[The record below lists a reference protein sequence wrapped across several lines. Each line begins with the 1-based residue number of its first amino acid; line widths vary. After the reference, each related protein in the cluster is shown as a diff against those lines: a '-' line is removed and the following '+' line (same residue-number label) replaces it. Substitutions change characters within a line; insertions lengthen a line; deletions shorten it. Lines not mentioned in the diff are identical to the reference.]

1 LPTETNGSAWDI
13 AEEVAAAFADLPEID
28 GVLLFGSVARQR
40 NDPGSDIDML
50 VVGTDPA
57 LTSRGLVAGLPTRLR
72 RHRLAVQY
80 RTRKDLARL
89 FETGPAFTEHLRREA
104 VILRDRD
111 GSLRELIGRQAR
123 RAISEDDEIALH
135 LDRLHLL
142 EDWPQ
147 YNGNFLACLAQ
158 LYAIAKA
165 VIILA
170 LLRCG
175 IAEFDHRRIF
185 DAYRER
191 YPDRSADVDIVAD
204 LAPFARLMGGEEADP
219 PFPYRDAEDQ
229 ARAAVAA
236 IRRVSAP

>member
-1 LPTETNGSAWDI
+1 LPTETSGSAWDI
-13 AEEVAAAFADLPEID
+13 AEEVAAAFADRPEID

-40 NDPGSDIDML
+40 SDPNSDIDML

-72 RHRLAVQY
+72 RQRLAVQY

-111 GSLRELIGRQAR
+111 GGLRELIGRRAR

-135 LDRLHLL
+135 LDRLQLL

-147 YNGNFLACLAQ
+147 YNANFLACLAQ

-170 LLRCG
+170 LLRSG
-175 IAEFDHRRIF
+175 VAEFDHRRIF
-185 DAYRER
+185 GAYRER

-204 LAPFARLMGGEEADP
+204 LAPFARLMAGEDASL

-236 IRRVSAP
+236 IRRLSAP